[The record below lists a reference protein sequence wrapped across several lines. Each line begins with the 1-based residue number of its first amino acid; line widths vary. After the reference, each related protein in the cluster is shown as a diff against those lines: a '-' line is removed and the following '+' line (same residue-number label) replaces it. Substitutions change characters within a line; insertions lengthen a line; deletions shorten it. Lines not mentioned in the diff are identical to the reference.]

1 LANANFGVSVAGA
14 GDVNGDG
21 YFDVVVGAD
30 LWESGQTDEG
40 GVFVF
45 HGGPTGVAAAAATT
59 LQRNVASW
67 LFGHSVAEGGDV
79 NGDGYAD
86 IVVGAPL
93 ADNPSGTADEGI
105 AFVFRGSPAGINAA
119 TFDQLESNVA
129 GYLHGTAV
137 SGGGDVDGDGYSDV
151 LVGAPGANPAFAA
164 EGGHYWYRGS
174 VNRALNRLTRQ
185 YNADL
190 VSPMST
196 NSTDFL
202 NLIYFGIGH
211 RARSPLQRCRVRL
224 RWEVVFEGQP
234 YSGAPIT
241 NSVVQTG
248 IGAAWTFLPTT
259 GIELKQLVAKAAL
272 RYRYKWRVRVEY
284 DLAKLIDGQRFSRWF
299 YAFANGIGDIGILP
313 IELLHFNGQA
323 SGSSNVLNWIT
334 ATEHNSA
341 SFEVLR
347 SEDGEQFRSI
357 GTVNAAG
364 ESTSQLDYRFIDA
377 FPPRGT
383 AYYQLRMIDQDG
395 SDELSEVI
403 AIARTNGV
411 LTIFPNP
418 AQGELQVVVD
428 QPTPGSMIK
437 VLNTE
442 GRTLV
447 SGPMGDQLQRTLDIQ
462 TLAAGTYMVVLST
475 DQGAVIGAM
484 PLIKQ

>member
-1 LANANFGVSVAGA
+1 
-14 GDVNGDG
+14 
-21 YFDVVVGAD
+21 
-30 LWESGQTDEG
+30 
-40 GVFVF
+40 
-45 HGGPTGVAAAAATT
+45 
-59 LQRNVASW
+59 
-67 LFGHSVAEGGDV
+67 
-79 NGDGYAD
+79 
-86 IVVGAPL
+86 
-93 ADNPSGTADEGI
+93 
-105 AFVFRGSPAGINAA
+105 
-119 TFDQLESNVA
+119 
-129 GYLHGTAV
+129 
-137 SGGGDVDGDGYSDV
+137 
-151 LVGAPGANPAFAA
+151 
-164 EGGHYWYRGS
+164 
-174 VNRALNRLTRQ
+174 
-185 YNADL
+185 
-190 VSPMST
+190 MST
-196 NSTDFL
+196 NSQDFA
-202 NLIYFGIGH
+202 NLLFFGLGH
-211 RARSPLQRCRVRL
+211 RARSPVQRCRVRL
-224 RWEVVFEGQP
+224 RWEVVNEGQP

-241 NSVVQTG
+241 NSVLQTG
-248 IGAAWTFLPTT
+248 IGAAWTFLPPT
-259 GIELKQLVAKAAL
+259 GIELKQLVPKPPPWL
-272 RYRYKWRVRVEY
+272 RYKWRVRVEY

-364 ESTSQLDYRFIDA
+364 ESLAQLDYAFTDA

-395 SDELSEVI
+395 SHELSDVV
-403 AIARTNGV
+403 AITRANGA
-411 LTIFPNP
+411 LMIFPNP
-418 AQGELQVVVD
+418 ALGELHVVVD